1 MIINDMKDMIPSIL
15 EGINLLIW
23 LIIRTLRATEG
34 WPVRPAV
41 PSRDPSL
48 ALRMT
53 ESGDTRRPEDA
64 EIKGRHQAPCRRE
77 ERCDEPE
84 APGFCKRSAAG
95 SGIPPKRGMSRS
107 DRGLKGQRPVRIK
120 ATEILSPLFV
130 AGVGHDPTTSG
141 L

>member
-1 MIINDMKDMIPSIL
+1 MWRWKGAIRRRAAGRSGKFGGRRPT
-15 EGINLLIW
+15 EGI
-23 LIIRTLRATEG
+23 AAKAAEG
-34 WPVRPAV
+34 
-41 PSRDPSL
+41 DPSPSPP
-48 ALRMT
+48 R
-53 ESGDTRRPEDA
+53 GRRGVGICPTDA